1 MAGYSF
7 AAPPTPWSRDLAEPQ
22 IHESAYVHSFSNVI
36 GDVRIG
42 ENVLIAPGTSI
53 RADEGAPFHIGS
65 RTNIQDGVVI
75 HGLEQGRVLGDDQK
89 EYSVWIGDGSSIT
102 HKALIH
108 GPAYVGNECFIG
120 FRSTVFNARVGHGCI
135 VMMHALIQDVEIP
148 PGKYVPSG
156 AVITSQQQAD
166 RLPDVRP
173 EDKEFAHHVVGV
185 NEALLAGYH
194 CAQSSACITP
204 IREGVSQEANGSNG
218 STGFSG
224 TQGLEVS
231 VNGNNNAM
239 NNGYG
244 LSQEVVSQ
252 VRSLLAQ
259 GYRIGTEHADPR
271 RFKTSSWQSCAP
283 IESSNES
290 QVLAALSACLQE
302 HSGEYVRLL
311 GIDIQARRRVLE
323 VLIQRPDG
331 KPTSLS
337 KNGAVP
343 VAASTARSNGRSSS
357 YASTGANTGGLGEQV
372 RSFLSQ
378 GCRITVEHANKR
390 RFKTSAWQTGPSIEA
405 TGFNQVMAAL
415 EGAMQQYSGEYVR
428 IIVVDPLAK
437 RRVAEILVQRPDG
450 QPVATTSATTG
461 ASYAFSNGT
470 SPSGNG
476 GSYGSNGSAPG
487 GLSADAA
494 NQVRGWLG
502 QGYRVS
508 AEYADKRRFK
518 TGSWQA
524 HGTIEGRGDQVLGAI
539 SSLLSEYSG
548 NYVRLIGVDPQAKRR
563 IGEVIVQRP

>member
-65 RTNIQDGVVI
+65 STNIQDGVVI

-89 EYSVWIGDGSSIT
+89 EYSVWIGEGSSIT

-120 FRSTVFNARVGHGCI
+120 FRSTVFNARVGRGCI

-173 EDKEFAHHVVGV
+173 EDKEFAHHVVGI

-194 CAQSSACITP
+194 CAQSTACMTP
-204 IREGVSQEANGSNG
+204 IRQGLDQGSNG
-218 STGFSG
+218 FQG

-231 VNGNNNAM
+231 FNGNNNAM
-239 NNGYG
+239 NNSYG

-259 GYRIGTEHADPR
+259 GYRIGTEHADTR

-283 IESSNES
+283 IESSNEN

-302 HSGEYVRLL
+302 HNGEYVRLL
-311 GIDIQARRRVLE
+311 GIDTHARRRVLE

-331 KPTSLS
+331 KPIALS
-337 KNGAVP
+337 ASGPVS
-343 VAASTARSNGRSSS
+343 VAARSSNGGGR
-357 YASTGANTGGLGEQV
+357 ASNYANTGSAGGGLGEQV
-372 RSFLSQ
+372 RGFLGQ
-378 GCRITVEHANKR
+378 GCRITVEHADKR
-390 RFKTSAWQTGPSIEA
+390 RFKTSAWQTGAAIES

-415 EGAMQQYSGEYVR
+415 EAAMQQYSGEYVR
-428 IIVVDPLAK
+428 IIAVDPLAK
-437 RRVAEILVQRPDG
+437 RRVAEVLVQRPDG
-450 QPVATTSATTG
+450 QPVVTTAASTG
-461 ASYAFSNGT
+461 AGYGFSSNGA
-470 SPSGNG
+470 
-476 GSYGSNGSAPG
+476 GSNGSYSGGTA

-524 HGTIEGRGDQVLGAI
+524 HGTLEGRGEQVLGAI
-539 SSLLSEYSG
+539 SGLLSEYSG

-563 IGEVIVQRP
+563 VGEVIVQRP